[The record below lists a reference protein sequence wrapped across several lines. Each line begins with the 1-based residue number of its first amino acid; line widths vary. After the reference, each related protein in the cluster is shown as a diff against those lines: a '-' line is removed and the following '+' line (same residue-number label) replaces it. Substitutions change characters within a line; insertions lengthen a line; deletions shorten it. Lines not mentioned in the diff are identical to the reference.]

1 MPGRTRARRLGG
13 AVGRTA
19 GALIALIALA
29 LGVAAA
35 LLSTDRDLE
44 FVTRRLVPLV
54 DEAIPGSV
62 GIGGAWGAPLA
73 GRLTL
78 RDVVLRDPEGGEVL
92 RVAEVELRI
101 RPRPLLAGRLEVER
115 LRLRS
120 PTLSLALGP
129 DGWNVVRA
137 VAAPGGADGGAGD
150 LPFDVALEVLSIQGG
165 KVAVE
170 GMGVPAF
177 QASDLEV
184 RGGAVL
190 SRALDDLRLSVVASA
205 RAAEPALGRL
215 ALGVTAR
222 AVPGRLTIDALDLDW
237 EGSRWVAWGGLDG
250 MDLLPRPGGGGAPP
264 PLAVDLTAGVRGLP
278 LRRLAALGWS
288 APDVTLDA
296 RGRGKGPLDALEVSL
311 AAEIPEQGATAEADL
326 ALGGSEIR
334 AHRLVL
340 RSRLGDADLSGS
352 VDPGASRFRARGTI
366 AIPEIARWES
376 VAGAVR
382 GARGAVRARFDA
394 EGGWGGEGQ
403 GMEAVELRAE
413 GRLDSDGLS
422 VSGQVPLDLGGS
434 FDVRLA
440 RGEASGG
447 GELRL
452 RPDARDFP
460 VVQGRVRARGR
471 RVDFDLAG
479 RDGEGNAVDVA
490 GGLSWSAA
498 RLDLALSR
506 LALRWRDVA
515 LASRGKV
522 EASYAFRSRAVTVGR
537 LALHSPLSP
546 DLSAEVEGR
555 FTAGESVDARA
566 EIASLPVSWIAPA
579 LPGDLP
585 LAPEGTID
593 LVATARGSLG
603 APRLSAELRLSG
615 VHAIGAPPAGV
626 GVRVGSEG
634 GRTRIGADL
643 AFPGR
648 DPIRLD
654 ADLPVS
660 ARLDGGP
667 ELDPDGEIRVR
678 LDLPRQAVD
687 GLARL
692 AGGPPPARPLGEIG
706 GRVTLGGTPATPR
719 LELDVVYGVP
729 EGLGLGAEVTTVE
742 ARLVAEPRGGG
753 ATLSGD
759 LAFDGERRFGLAG
772 SLSGRPGEWLVAA
785 LGGRPTGAAPV
796 DSLEARATVERM
808 PLAALAGLA
817 LGGAEASG
825 WLGGEIDVAWDG
837 KRPRGRA
844 DLRVDGG
851 RIAGI
856 SFGEARFWAEAGAGG
871 LSGAVDLTTVQGGS
885 LSARARVPLG
895 LPPPP
900 GTELGAALRG
910 AALEARIDAEALPV
924 ALAAAFVPE
933 LEGARGT
940 VSVRG
945 DVGGTVADPL
955 PDLRLS
961 TDGISVCLA
970 GLGTCWT
977 EVAAAARLASGELR
991 IEELTVV
998 ARPDSRGGRP
1008 VLDGSPGTLRASG
1021 RILLDGLRASDVDLD
1036 VIADGFWASHTDEV
1050 TTRLSGALSGRGPP
1064 PGMEILGRIEVRHAR
1079 IWLGDEVRR
1088 GLAPVELPPDFVLVD
1103 GGQRVAEAGGEGQ
1116 GRAAA
1121 WLAALLREGRVAI
1134 DVSLARDVFV
1144 RLSAGLAERDT
1155 AFGGTVNLLARV
1167 TPDLQVT
1174 GDLAIRNSLGH
1185 AAIEGDLQVIRGDLS
1200 VLGRRFVI
1208 DRGDVLFTGSWP
1220 PDPRVDIVASRDS
1233 LYGKV
1238 SVQVEGASS
1247 SPKVSFSSEGGRL
1260 EDEADIVA
1268 VLVAGR
1274 PLQELTTGQG
1284 EDIESQAASFFAGIA
1299 TSLFGKALSR
1309 DVLDLVQVEQRNTA
1323 EGSSTQIELGR
1334 SIGRRVFVITRYRIA
1349 GEGEQDGE
1357 NVIEGQVEVQLTPRL
1372 LVEGVIGDKGQGELL
1387 LRYLRRF

>member
-1 MPGRTRARRLGG
+1 MPGGTRARRLGR
-13 AVGRTA
+13 AVGRA
-19 GALIALIALA
+19 ACALLALTALA
-29 LGVAAA
+29 LGVAVA
-35 LLSTDRDLE
+35 LLSTDRDLD
-44 FVTRRLVPLV
+44 FVVRRLVPRV

-92 RVAEVELRI
+92 RVAEVDLRI
-101 RPRPLLAGRLEVER
+101 RPRPLLAGGLVVER
-115 LRLRS
+115 LHLRS
-120 PTLSLALGP
+120 PVLSLALGP
-129 DGWNVVRA
+129 GGWNVVRA
-137 VAAPGGADGGAGD
+137 VSPPGEADDGGAGD
-150 LPFDVALEVLSIQGG
+150 LPFDVALESLSIQDGT
-165 KVAVE
+165 VEVE
-170 GMGVPAF
+170 GLGAPVRA
-177 QASDLEV
+177 ADLEV
-184 RGGAVL
+184 HGGAVL

-205 RAAEPALGRL
+205 RAVEPALGRL
-215 ALGVTAR
+215 ALGATGR
-222 AVPGRLTIDALDLDW
+222 AAPGRVALDAVDLDW
-237 EGSRWVAWGGLDG
+237 EGSRWVAWGALDG
-250 MDLLPRPGGGGAPP
+250 VDLLPRPGGGGATS
-264 PLAVDLTAGVRGLP
+264 PLAVDLKAGVRGLP
-278 LRRLAALGWS
+278 LRRLAAFGWD
-288 APDVTLDA
+288 APDLTVDA
-296 RGRGKGPLDALEVSL
+296 RGRARGPLQALDVSL
-311 AAEIPEQGATAEADL
+311 AAEVPEQDATAEADL
-326 ALGGSEIR
+326 ALLGSEVR

-352 VDPGASRFRARGTI
+352 VDPGASRFRARGRI
-366 AIPEIARWES
+366 SVPEIARWEP

-382 GARGAVRARFDA
+382 GVRGAVRARFDA
-394 EGGWGGEGQ
+394 EGGWGGEGE
-403 GMEAVELRAE
+403 GLEAVDLRAE

-447 GELRL
+447 GDLYL
-452 RPDARDFP
+452 RPGGRDFP
-460 VVQGRVRARGR
+460 VVEGRVRASGR

-479 RDGEGNAVDVA
+479 RDGEGNDVDVA
-490 GGLSWSAA
+490 GRLSWSAA

-506 LALRWRDVA
+506 LALRWREVA

-537 LALHSPLSP
+537 LALHSPLRP
-546 DLSAEVEGR
+546 DLSARVEGR
-555 FTAGESVDARA
+555 FTAGESVDARV
-566 EIASLPVSWIAPA
+566 EVASLPVSWLAPA

-585 LAPEGTID
+585 LAPEGTVG
-593 LVATARGSLG
+593 LAVTARGPLG
-603 APRLSAELRLSG
+603 APRLSVELRLSG
-615 VHAIGAPPAGV
+615 VHAVGAPPADL
-626 GVRVGSEG
+626 GVRADAAE
-634 GRTRIGADL
+634 GRTRIDADL
-643 AFPGR
+643 AAPGR
-648 DPIRLD
+648 DPVRLE
-654 ADLPVS
+654 ADLPV
-660 ARLDGGP
+660 AVRLDGGP
-667 ELDPDGEIRVR
+667 DLDPGGAIRVR
-678 LDLPRQAVD
+678 LDLPRQALD
-687 GLARL
+687 GLVRL
-692 AGGPPPARPLGEIG
+692 AGGPPPGEPLGEIG
-706 GRVTLGGTPATPR
+706 GRATLGGTPARPE
-719 LELDVVYGVP
+719 LELDVLYGVP
-729 EGLGLGAEVTTVE
+729 EGLGLGAEVSTVE
-742 ARLVAEPRGGG
+742 ARLAAEPRDGG
-753 ATLSGD
+753 AALSGD

-772 SLSGRPGEWLVAA
+772 SLTGRPGEWLVAA
-785 LGGRPTGAAPV
+785 LGGRPPGAVPV
-796 DSLEARATVERM
+796 DALEARATVERI

-837 KRPRGRA
+837 RLPRGRA
-844 DLRVDGG
+844 DLRVEGG

-856 SFGEARFWAEAGAGG
+856 SFGEARFWAEAGADG
-871 LSGAVDLTTVQGGS
+871 LSGAADLATLPGGS

-900 GTELGAALRG
+900 GTDVGAALRG
-910 AALEARIDAEALPV
+910 AALEARIDARALPV

-933 LEGARGT
+933 LEGAQGT

-945 DVGGTVADPL
+945 DVGGTVAEPL

-961 TDGISVCLA
+961 TDGISLCLA

-977 EVAAAARLASGELR
+977 EVAAAARLAPGELG
-991 IEELTVV
+991 IDELRVV
-998 ARPDSRGGRP
+998 ARPDARGGRP
-1008 VLDGSPGTLRASG
+1008 VLEGSPGTLRASG
-1021 RILLDGLRASDVDLD
+1021 RVLLDGLSPSDVDLD
-1036 VIADGFWASHTDEV
+1036 VVADGFWAAHTDEV
-1050 TTRLSGALSGRGPP
+1050 ATRVSGALSGRGPP
-1064 PGMEILGRIEVRHAR
+1064 PGMDVLGRVEVQHAR

-1103 GGQRVAEAGGEGQ
+1103 GGRRRAEAGAEGQ

-1155 AFGGTVNLLARV
+1155 ALGGTVNLLARV

-1174 GDLAIRNSLGH
+1174 GDLALRNSLGH

-1208 DRGDVLFTGSWP
+1208 DRGEVLFTGSWP

-1238 SVQVEGASS
+1238 SVQVEGPSS

-1334 SIGRRVFVITRYRIA
+1334 SFGRRVFVITRYRIA

-1372 LVEGVIGDKGQGELL
+1372 LVEGVIGDKGHGELL